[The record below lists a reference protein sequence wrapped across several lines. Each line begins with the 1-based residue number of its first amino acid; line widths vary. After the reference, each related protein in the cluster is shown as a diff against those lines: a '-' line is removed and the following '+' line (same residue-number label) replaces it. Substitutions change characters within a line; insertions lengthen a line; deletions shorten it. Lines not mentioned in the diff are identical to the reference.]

1 MQTIEILDIK
11 PFMQLLFQ
19 TNTFDSYEFI
29 SAVIRTDM
37 TYNLD
42 GHLNKDFFTEE
53 ELSAQNT
60 NASPYLLWQTAK
72 EKIFYLIKG
81 KKTPLQLKLV
91 LKLPH
96 AAACSVLESTHS
108 NLTAAD
114 IDGMFIN
121 ILFQEDRLTVICGVS
136 YRIFTLEKHL
146 EQEFTSHILS
156 IFKTLSI
163 TCQ

>member
-19 TNTFDSYEFI
+19 TNTFDSYEFV

-42 GHLNKDFFTEE
+42 GHLNRDFFTEE
-53 ELSAQNT
+53 ELRAQNA

-81 KKTPLQLKLV
+81 KKTPSQLKLV

-96 AAACSVLESTHS
+96 AAACSVLEATHS
-108 NLTAAD
+108 NLTATD
-114 IDGMFIN
+114 IDGMFMN
-121 ILFQEDRLTVICGVS
+121 ILFQEDRLTIICGIS

-146 EQEFTSHILS
+146 EQEFTSYILS